1 MVSIEYPSRLYSC
14 SVSCLLKCLGFT
26 SDIAITCGGV
36 ELFFIL
42 HLSSVSLSF
51 VNTSAFE
58 YHTIISPTHM
68 CLIWVGHFAPF
79 FYLDDLSFSW
89 STSYYVDKI

>member
-36 ELFFIL
+36 ELLFIL
-42 HLSSVSLSF
+42 RLSSVSLSF
-51 VNTSAFE
+51 VNTSEFE
-58 YHTIISPTHM
+58 YHTIISPTHVSD
-68 CLIWVGHFAPF
+68 LGWSFRSFV
-79 FYLDDLSFSW
+79 YLDDLSFSW
-89 STSYYVDKI
+89 STSYYVEDI